1 MHEMHVEH
9 ATTSEYNTKS
19 NTYLEK
25 GTSPPQATVRQKVW
39 QQTNQQ
45 TNRNWDFIFSPGR

>member
-45 TNRNWDFIFSPGR
+45 KNRNWDLIFSPGR